1 MKQKIAIGIDIG
13 GTNVE
18 IGWIDNQGEII
29 EHHKVKT
36 TEFETAKEL
45 VEIVGQRILDVNR
58 RFSDKTILGVGI
70 GAPNGNYYNGT
81 IEYAPNLNWDEVIP
95 LAKMFEIKTGLPSKL
110 TNDAN
115 AAAYAEMLYG
125 GAQKM
130 KDFLVV
136 TLGTGLGSGI
146 VVGGKVVHGHTG
158 FAGELGHIVV
168 SQEERLCG
176 CGRNACLETYASA
189 TGIVRTVRKMQKE
202 KGLSTD
208 DKLSAKDIYR
218 SAVKGD
224 KIALDA
230 FEYTAEVL
238 GKSLTDYIALLS
250 PEAIFITGGLAKAH
264 KILIPK
270 INETIDKHSLKIFK
284 DTCKVLPSALIEQ
297 NAGMLGAA
305 ALITREAGAL

>member
-1 MKQKIAIGIDIG
+1 MKQEIAIGIDIG

-18 IGWIDNQGEII
+18 IGWIDNQGQIV
-29 EHHKVKT
+29 EHHRIKT
-36 TEFETAKEL
+36 TEFDTAKEL
-45 VEIVGQRILDVNR
+45 VDMVGQRILEVN
-58 RFSDKTILGVGI
+58 SQLEDKKILGIGI

-95 LAKMFEIKTGLPSKL
+95 LAKMFEEKTGLPSKL

-125 GAQKM
+125 DAQGM
-130 KDFLVV
+130 DDFLVV

-146 VVGGKVVHGHTG
+146 VVGGKVVHGYTG

-168 SQEERLCG
+168 SEEDRPCG

-189 TGIVRTVRKMQKE
+189 TGIVRTVHKMQEE
-202 KGLSTD
+202 KGIEKTPDLTA
-208 DKLSAKDIYR
+208 KQIYLSALE
-218 SAVKGD
+218 GD
-224 KIALDA
+224 EISLKA
-230 FEYTAEVL
+230 FEHTSKVL

-264 KILIPK
+264 EILIPK
-270 INETIDKHSLKIFK
+270 INEVVDKHSLKIFK
-284 DTCKVLPSALIEQ
+284 DTCKILPSALIEQ

-305 ALITREAGAL
+305 ALITRESGLL